1 MISICDNNSICD
13 ITNLK
18 DNNNK
23 KGLVIPVILKIRKPL
38 YNINNKLN
46 IEEDDTIQCSGEGCI
61 DDKIMEKFLYSK
73 KLGNDNTNNANNN
86 TERKKHSSKTKKNK
100 PHKLKPKRSIKS
112 TKKKQKK

>member
-1 MISICDNNSICD
+1 MISICNNNSICD

-23 KGLVIPVILKIRKPL
+23 KGLLIPVILKIRKPL

-73 KLGNDNTNNANNN
+73 KIGNDTNKD
-86 TERKKHSSKTKKNK
+86 TTTRKKTSSKTKKNK
-100 PHKLKPKRSIKS
+100 PFKLKSKKPIKS